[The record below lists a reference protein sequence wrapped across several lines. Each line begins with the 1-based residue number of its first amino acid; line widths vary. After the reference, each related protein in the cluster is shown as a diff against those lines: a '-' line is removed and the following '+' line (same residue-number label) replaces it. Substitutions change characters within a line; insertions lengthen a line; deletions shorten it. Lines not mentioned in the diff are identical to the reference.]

1 MRIALSLSLAALL
14 FATPVLAAAAPAPTT
29 RDDQAQ
35 TGHRTQTHRT
45 QTGPSRARPASRT
58 SQIARPTPAAKP
70 TPAQPQA
77 SRQARAAAP
86 AQPAATRQNSARL
99 PRVIHGVHARNH
111 ARGVEA
117 SHPGLGEP
125 ETDSATPQVV
135 HFPGT
140 IATALP
146 TVLSGGPLEGSP
158 GGNSGGLSG
167 GYCGQMLMPAVALR
181 EISRGFRAGHA
192 GIDLMAAHGSPIRA
206 AASGSVIYAG
216 WYFAYGNIV
225 DIRHTD
231 GVVTRYAHMSAFGPG
246 IGAGAEVRA
255 GDVIGNVGATGRATG
270 PHIHFEVRL
279 NGRAVDPRPYLALAS
294 CDGTSPREEILE
306 AYADERPRA
315 TQRRPAARSRQ
326 AARPQAQPVHR

>member
-1 MRIALSLSLAALL
+1 MRIALPLSLVVLL
-14 FATPVLAAAAPAPTT
+14 FATPVLAAAPPASSART
-29 RDDQAQ
+29 DQ
-35 TGHRTQTHRT
+35 TQS
-45 QTGPSRARPASRT
+45 GPSRARPARI
-58 SQIARPTPAAKP
+58 SQTTKPAPVAKP
-70 TPAQPQA
+70 TPAPKPAA
-77 SRQARAAAP
+77 SRPARTANAHQPTAAVRHGS
-86 AQPAATRQNSARL
+86 TRL
-99 PRVIHGVHARNH
+99 PRVIHGLQAHNH

-117 SHPGLGEP
+117 SHPGLREP

-135 HFPGT
+135 HLPG
-140 IATALP
+140 AGAAALP
-146 TVLSGGPLEGSP
+146 VVLSGRPLGGSP
-158 GGNSGGLSG
+158 GGLSG

-181 EISRGFRAGHA
+181 EVSRGFSGGHA
-192 GIDLMAAHGSPIRA
+192 GIDLMAAHGTPIRA

-216 WYFAYGNIV
+216 WYYAYGNIV

-246 IGAGAEVRA
+246 IGAGTEVQA
-255 GDVIGNVGATGRATG
+255 GDIIGNVGATGRATG

-315 TQRRPAARSRQ
+315 TQRRPAARPRH
-326 AARPQAQPVHR
+326 AARPQAQPIRR